1 MSRYYDTYEQ
11 ETLWTLNTRTG
22 VKKKQATNYSSY
34 WMDFDDDE
42 YTTSTIKDDFINP
55 ERIVKLASV
64 RRAIANFV
72 RILTNDETIEVAFS
86 SGKDSYTDGKRV
98 VIAAEDD
105 SKHFDS
111 MVGLALH
118 EGSHCL
124 LSDFNMLEHLI
135 TEKNWEQCYIALSP
149 ELRGLLHS
157 DYQID
162 YNRNDIGLNKIRLQ
176 VLAMQKMLGVI
187 MNVIEDRRID
197 SYVYKNASGYRP
209 YYDAMYTKYFF
220 NTEVT
225 KNLKHNPS
233 WRTPTF
239 QNYTNWLINIF
250 HPNFDRNALPGLS
263 KMVGMI
269 DLKNIRRFDITKR
282 MPERFAEW
290 SFSLTNSP
298 WQDWYLNGGSKS
310 YSGGPSYASLLNYE
324 VLPSLWTVAND
335 VLYEIMKHIG
345 DYEQQMQKDKSDT
358 STQTVQIQM
367 DGVQFDM
374 NLDGLENLDIDNT
387 QSSVVPGKFNEKK
400 ALDAMK
406 KMEQV
411 MRGQNR
417 RKKLK
422 AKERTDIQHLES
434 ADAKIVEAGD
444 KIVGMF
450 PCLVTRK
457 INKQIML
464 SEFFPFSH
472 VTHHKGEKVLYSAER
487 NQNAVVSGVRMGQIL
502 VHRLQVRNDPV
513 VTTFTRQDHGRI
525 DRRILAQLGMDIE
538 SVFKRTTVE
547 NFKPAMLHLSL
558 DASGSMGG
566 RKWEQCITV
575 ATALSYVAS
584 KIRNIEVVVTIR
596 GDSEIPMVAV
606 VHDSRVDN
614 FQKVRNL
621 FPSLCPTGSTPEG
634 LCFNATLDLITEC
647 SGEYDTYFINFSDGE
662 PGTSV
667 RRGGEYRSYS
677 GEEAF
682 NHTRRQV
689 QAMRDAGVKVMS
701 YFISEYVT
709 SRPHSYSHTA
719 FKKMYGENAVFVN
732 VQNVTEVLRTMN
744 NLLLKKS

>member
-1 MSRYYDTYEQ
+1 
-11 ETLWTLNTRTG
+11 
-22 VKKKQATNYSSY
+22 
-34 WMDFDDDE
+34 
-42 YTTSTIKDDFINP
+42 
-55 ERIVKLASV
+55 
-64 RRAIANFV
+64 
-72 RILTNDETIEVAFS
+72 
-86 SGKDSYTDGKRV
+86 
-98 VIAAEDD
+98 
-105 SKHFDS
+105 
-111 MVGLALH
+111 
-118 EGSHCL
+118 
-124 LSDFNMLEHLI
+124 
-135 TEKNWEQCYIALSP
+135 
-149 ELRGLLHS
+149 
-157 DYQID
+157 
-162 YNRNDIGLNKIRLQ
+162 
-176 VLAMQKMLGVI
+176 
-187 MNVIEDRRID
+187 
-197 SYVYKNASGYRP
+197 
-209 YYDAMYTKYFF
+209 
-220 NTEVT
+220 
-225 KNLKHNPS
+225 
-233 WRTPTF
+233 
-239 QNYTNWLINIF
+239 
-250 HPNFDRNALPGLS
+250 
-263 KMVGMI
+263 
-269 DLKNIRRFDITKR
+269 
-282 MPERFAEW
+282 
-290 SFSLTNSP
+290 
-298 WQDWYLNGGSKS
+298 
-310 YSGGPSYASLLNYE
+310 
-324 VLPSLWTVAND
+324 
-335 VLYEIMKHIG
+335 
-345 DYEQQMQKDKSDT
+345 
-358 STQTVQIQM
+358 
-367 DGVQFDM
+367 
-374 NLDGLENLDIDNT
+374 
-387 QSSVVPGKFNEKK
+387 
-400 ALDAMK
+400 
-406 KMEQV
+406 
-411 MRGQNR
+411 
-417 RKKLK
+417 LK
-422 AKERTDIQHLES
+422 AKERADIQHLES

-472 VTHHKGEKVLYSAER
+472 VTHHKGERVLYSTER
-487 NQNAVVSGVRMGQIL
+487 NKNAVVSGVRMGQIL

-558 DASGSMGG
+558 DASGSMSG

-667 RRGGEYRSYS
+667 RRGGEYRNYG

-701 YFISEYVT
+701 YFISEYT
-709 SRPHSYSHTA
+709 TIKPHSYSHTA
-719 FKKMYGENAVFVN
+719 FKKMYGESAVFVN

>member
-1 MSRYYDTYEQ
+1 
-11 ETLWTLNTRTG
+11 L
-22 VKKKQATNYSSY
+22 
-34 WMDFDDDE
+34 
-42 YTTSTIKDDFINP
+42 ST
-55 ERIVKLASV
+55 
-64 RRAIANFV
+64 
-72 RILTNDETIEVAFS
+72 
-86 SGKDSYTDGKRV
+86 
-98 VIAAEDD
+98 
-105 SKHFDS
+105 
-111 MVGLALH
+111 
-118 EGSHCL
+118 
-124 LSDFNMLEHLI
+124 
-135 TEKNWEQCYIALSP
+135 
-149 ELRGLLHS
+149 ELRGLLHP

-162 YNRNDIGLNKIRLQ
+162 YNRNDIGLNKIRSQ
-176 VLAMQKMLGVI
+176 VLAMQKMLGII

-225 KNLKHNPS
+225 KNLKHNPA

-269 DLKNIRRFDITKR
+269 DLKNVRRFDITKR

-290 SFSLTNSP
+290 SFSFTNSP
-298 WQDWYLNGGSKS
+298 WQNWYINVGSKS
-310 YSGGPSYASLLNYE
+310 YSGGPSYVTLLDYE
-324 VLPSLWTVAND
+324 TLPPLWTVAND

-345 DYEQQMQKDKSDT
+345 DYEQQMQKANSDT

-374 NLDGLENLDIDNT
+374 NLDGLENLDIGNT

-422 AKERTDIQHLES
+422 AKERADIQHLES

-472 VTHHKGEKVLYSAER
+472 VTHHKGERVLYSTER
-487 NQNAVVSGVRMGQIL
+487 NKNAVVSGVRMGQIL

-558 DASGSMGG
+558 DASGSMSG

-667 RRGGEYRSYS
+667 RRGGEYRNYG

-701 YFISEYVT
+701 YFISEYT
-709 SRPHSYSHTA
+709 TIKPHSYSHTA
-719 FKKMYGENAVFVN
+719 FKKMYGESAVFVN